1 LTQDFAR
8 SNFGITT
15 GRYGMSPINEATIPG
30 MLLKGVECFGPSPW
44 MSYMGE
50 VQTFS
55 DLGQRAH
62 AIAAGLHVLGIAPSE
77 RVGLFL
83 GNRFEWLQIEF
94 GITSLGAWLVPIN
107 TMLRGRELEY
117 VVAQSKMSTLIWSGE
132 ILGHDTKP
140 LLASIVPE
148 LSEEVPGNWRSP
160 TFPALR
166 TVVGI
171 GPGPWPQGVI
181 SWESFLEEGLNVDQR
196 TIANRMEHIEPG
208 DTALMLYTSGTT
220 GSPKGALLCH
230 GAVVDHVGVWA
241 AHLDLNPEDRSIL
254 ASPLFWSFGC
264 TINALLP
271 MFVGSMIVLEERFEA
286 TQFMSDLVS
295 YGCTHLQGVPTQYE
309 LALSHPESALYDLSG
324 IRLVQIGGSSS
335 AEGLVKRLVER
346 MPRARFLS
354 SYGLTEAVGVNTFTD
369 LGDSLEDVTG
379 TVGHAAEDNEIEL
392 RESETGEVVATGE
405 IGEIWIRGKP
415 LFSGYFENPEA
426 TAASL
431 KDGWLR
437 TGDLAVG
444 DRRGYLSIVGRN
456 ADAYKRGG
464 MNVYPA
470 EVEGVL
476 QDHSEIAQV
485 AVIGIPDPIMGEVGM
500 AFIVPEP
507 GGNLREDDVFAYCQ
521 ARLAAYKVPSV
532 LQLISELPLT
542 PTGKVQKFKLRQQW
556 ISGQ

>member
-1 LTQDFAR
+1 
-8 SNFGITT
+8 
-15 GRYGMSPINEATIPG
+15 MSPINEATIPG
-30 MLLKGVECFGPSPW
+30 MLRKGVERFGPSPW

-55 DLGQRAH
+55 DLGERAQ
-62 AIAAGLHVLGIAPSE
+62 AIAAGLQALGVAAGE

-83 GNRFEWLQIEF
+83 GNGFEWLQIEF

-107 TMLRGRELEY
+107 TMLQGRELEY
-117 VVAQSKMSTLIWSGE
+117 VVAQSKMSTLIWASE
-132 ILGHDTKP
+132 ILGHDAKP
-140 LLASIVPE
+140 LLASIAPE
-148 LSEEVPGNWRSP
+148 LSEGAPGNWRSP
-160 TFPALR
+160 TFPELR

-171 GPGPWPQGVI
+171 GPGPWPEGVI
-181 SWESFLEEGLNVDQR
+181 SWDSFLEDGLQVDPR
-196 TIANRMEHIEPG
+196 TIEERIERVEPG

-220 GSPKGALLCH
+220 GAPKGALISH

-241 AHLDLNPEDRSIL
+241 AHLELTHEDRSIL

-264 TINALLP
+264 TINALVPL
-271 MFVGSMIVLEERFEA
+271 FVGSMIVLEERFEA
-286 TQFMSDLVS
+286 TQFLSDLVS

-335 AEGLVKRLVER
+335 AEGLVGRLVER
-346 MPRARFLS
+346 MPRAQLLS

-369 LGDSLEDVTG
+369 LGDSLEDVMG

-392 RESETGEVVATGE
+392 RDPETGEVVATGE
-405 IGEIWIRGKP
+405 IGELWIRGKH
-415 LFSGYFENPEA
+415 LFSGYFEKPEA
-426 TAASL
+426 TAVSL
-431 KDGWLR
+431 LDGWLR

-444 DRRGYLSIVGRN
+444 DSRGYLSIVGRN

-476 QDHSEIAQV
+476 QEYPEIAQV
-485 AVIGIPDPIMGEVGM
+485 AVIGIPDRIMGEVGM
-500 AFIVPEP
+500 AFIVPQP
-507 GGNLREDDVFAYCQ
+507 GKNIREDDVLAYCQ
-521 ARLAAYKVPSV
+521 ARLAAYKVPTF
-532 LQLISELPLT
+532 LRLISELPLT

-556 ISGQ
+556 ISDQ